1 MRKLKIDDKWTD
13 GKTHLW
19 SWWLILISSENHSDD
34 FPQRL
39 RAYWNVLGSPDFN
52 NSHVSTELSWWYF
65 FLSTRVGKPSP
76 SSSRRVVVEKDGSIY
91 ELVFSRD
98 FGVRRKSL
106 KEKGPSEKKKKKRA
120 ICYIPKKHL
129 LPESAYQKHAQ
140 DDLQGNL
147 RSSGCERCKAR
158 SLSASPL
165 VSLWLPSLL
174 CRVSLSYLSSAI
186 PSEGKTL
193 RPDGGALES
202 EEMGLFS
209 MELLLFSHFWHFDM
223 WSLTPCDCLKPN
235 HIVW

>member
-1 MRKLKIDDKWTD
+1 M
-13 GKTHLW
+13 
-19 SWWLILISSENHSDD
+19 ISLRD
-34 FPQRL
+34 
-39 RAYWNVLGSPDFN
+39 RAYWSVLGSPDFN
-52 NSHVSTELSWWYF
+52 NSHVSTEFLYGVSSWA
-65 FLSTRVGKPSP
+65 LRVGKPSP
-76 SSSRRVVVEKDGSIY
+76 SSSRRVAIEKDGSIY
-91 ELVFSRD
+91 DLMFSRD
-98 FGVRRKSL
+98 FGERWKNL
-106 KEKGPSEKKKKKRA
+106 KEEEPSVLFLKKTF
-120 ICYIPKKHL
+120 
-129 LPESAYQKHAQ
+129 YQNRHVFLKHAQ

-223 WSLTPCDCLKPN
+223 WSLTPCDCLKPS
-235 HIVW
+235 HIVQWR